1 MKISLLQT
9 LAAASFAVLSA
20 SASSAP
26 VSILESVACS
36 GDASSDEGTPCFV
49 LPGISAF
56 TFLGDLTPESNPSF
70 DLSDFLQFSG
80 LLANVGYDYTF
91 SQSGASLFGF
101 TYDADSILSVFDSTE
116 PTGTTL
122 ADASGNIYAG
132 IFLEDSA
139 TSAGTYSLAF
149 SAVPAPTT
157 AALLGIGALIGA
169 TSRRKRASQ
178 TSIA

>member
-1 MKISLLQT
+1 MKISIKHT
-9 LAAASFAVLSA
+9 LVAASIAAFCA

-26 VSILESVACS
+26 LSILESVACS
-36 GDASSDEGTPCFV
+36 FDASGDENTPCFI

-56 TFLGDLTPESNPSF
+56 TFLGDLTPESSPSF

-101 TYDADSILSVFDSTE
+101 TYDADSILNVFDSSD
-116 PTGTTL
+116 PSGTAL

-132 IFLEDSA
+132 VFVEDSA
-139 TSAGTYSLAF
+139 TSAGSYSLAF

-157 AALLGIGALIGA
+157 AALLSMGLLMGASA
-169 TSRRKRASQ
+169 KRKRA
-178 TSIA
+178 